1 MKDSLLVVL
10 AVASL
15 ALLSIIAMTGVGA
28 VEGADRINNQ
38 IALTGAMF
46 QQTERTLN
54 RLRADL
60 DAARL
65 SVRDYIIDPASKAPA
80 LKRSEFQQLKAS
92 TGEESYHIRRV
103 WLSEEGSPEL
113 QGN

>member
-1 MKDSLLVVL
+1 MRFQPGAKIRCTSALSRTLNMKDSLLVVL

-65 SVRDYIIDPASKAPA
+65 SVRDYIIDPASKAP
-80 LKRSEFQQLKAS
+80 
-92 TGEESYHIRRV
+92 
-103 WLSEEGSPEL
+103 
-113 QGN
+113 